1 MKHLRLLP
9 VVALLCLGTGC
20 ANYNS
25 KLSPE
30 AKKLL
35 DERYEWVT
43 TTDSRIPQRV
53 LKGEHAAHNQGSSPV
68 AVFHGERARDLIRPA
83 ASTARMGSG
92 RVFLIFL

>member
-1 MKHLRLLP
+1 MKNLRFIP

-20 ANYNS
+20 ATNHA

-30 AKKLL
+30 AKKPL

-53 LKGEHAAHNQGSSPV
+53 LKGEYAAQNQGSSPV
-68 AVFHGERARDLIRPA
+68 AVFRGERARDLIR
-83 ASTARMGSG
+83 TRDLN
-92 RVFLIFL
+92 R

>member
-1 MKHLRLLP
+1 MKHRRLRP
-9 VVALLCLGTGC
+9 VVAPLCLGTGC

-53 LKGEHAAHNQGSSPV
+53 LKGEPAAHNQGSSP
-68 AVFHGERARDLIRPA
+68 VFHGERARDLIRP
-83 ASTARMGSG
+83 RGLN
-92 RVFLIFL
+92 R